1 MDGSTIKRGIPFSTA
16 GMLVTLGIVFGDI
29 GTSPLYVMRATIS
42 GGFPIEENFI
52 LGILSCVIWTLTVQT
67 TLKYVLIVL
76 RADNKGEG
84 GILSLFALLR
94 KNKKYIYL
102 LAIGGGSLILA
113 EGIIT
118 PAITV
123 VSSIEGLT
131 MINPEIKVVPIA
143 LVILTGLFMIQQFG
157 TEHIGRFFGPLMLI
171 WFSMLAV
178 MGIINISQ
186 EVVVLKAFSPL
197 YALRFLSDYPGAVLL
212 LGAIFLC
219 TTGAEALYTDLGHC
233 GLKNIRMTWMFVK
246 FSLIMNYLGQ
256 GAWILNNSHM
266 IDANTNPFYAIM
278 PEWFLPAGIIIA
290 TIAAIIASQ
299 AILSG
304 SFTIISEAV
313 SLNFWPRTRIKYP
326 TLEKGQMYIASINWF
341 LWISCL
347 GVVMLFRESANM
359 EAAYGL
365 SINITMLITTL
376 LMVSYLVM
384 QRTNRLAVLLFMI
397 FYLTVEGT
405 FLYAN
410 LFKFSHG
417 GWFTLL
423 VGGLLSII
431 MFTWYNG
438 RKITN
443 RFLRF
448 LPAKQYFDVL
458 TDLRKDEV
466 VPKTATNLAYMTKAN
481 RIEDVESKI
490 INSIFATQPK
500 RADHYWLIHVDIT
513 DNPHT
518 MDYKVTRLI
527 PDVLTRVDFFLGFK
541 VERRIN
547 SMFRQIIHEMA
558 KNGEIDLFSSFPSLR
573 RHQMLTDFK
582 FIIIDRLHA
591 TDLNFKFGE
600 KLIINLYF
608 LLTKISISDI
618 RAFGFDTSTAFVEQI
633 PLGHDYGKPFNLR
646 RK

>member
-448 LPAKQYFDVL
+448 LPARQYFDVL

-591 TDLNFKFGE
+591 TALNFKFGE